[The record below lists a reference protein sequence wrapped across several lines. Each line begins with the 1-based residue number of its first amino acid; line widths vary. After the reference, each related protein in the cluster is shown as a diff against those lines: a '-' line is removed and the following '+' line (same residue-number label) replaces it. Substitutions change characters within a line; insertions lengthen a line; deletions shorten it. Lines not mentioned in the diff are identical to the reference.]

1 MNNKENFNLNEV
13 SEIIGVGTHVVRYW
27 ETEFPQIKSER
38 IAPGQR
44 IYSRK
49 DLDVIIRIHY
59 LLFEERYTI
68 ADTKIE
74 LAKEFP

>member
-13 SEIIGVGTHVVRYW
+13 SEIIGVGTHVIRYW
-27 ETEFPQIKSER
+27 ETEFLQIKSER
-38 IAPGQR
+38 IGPRQR

-49 DLDVIIRIHY
+49 DLDVITRIHY

-68 ADTKIE
+68 ANTKIQ
-74 LAKEFP
+74 LAKEFD